1 MASVAPASPPREP
14 GILATAMKES
24 WVEDLEKAENRLQDN
39 VSVVRNE
46 VIYSYGRMSPTRTG
60 LGIYT

>member
-1 MASVAPASPPREP
+1 MASVAPPSPQREP
-14 GILATAMKES
+14 DLIAATMKES

-46 VIYSYGRMSPTRTG
+46 VILSMCK
-60 LGIYT
+60 L